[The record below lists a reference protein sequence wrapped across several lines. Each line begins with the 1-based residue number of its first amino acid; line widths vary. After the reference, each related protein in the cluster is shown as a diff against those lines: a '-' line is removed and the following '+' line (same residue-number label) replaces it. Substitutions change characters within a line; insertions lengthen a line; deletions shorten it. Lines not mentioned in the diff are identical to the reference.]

1 MYWWYSRMKS
11 QWKFGCISQE
21 AERTQTD
28 QAKEAVDVAVLAVEK
43 PQENVKEAFSG
54 GQNGRFI
61 PAPKIFYNL
70 FKKDDRPKED
80 KSWLD
85 RVTDSIIDKLEL
97 RWEDDEEARMEVRV
111 SGFQASNLD
120 HDKSGKIHDPRITG
134 SPRQGSSC
142 LLMSTAGSGEWSSSM
157 S

>member
-1 MYWWYSRMKS
+1 MTAL
-11 QWKFGCISQE
+11 QE

-43 PQENVKEAFSG
+43 PQENVREAFSG

-61 PAPKIFYNL
+61 PAPRIFANL
-70 FKKDDRPKED
+70 FRKDDRPKED

-97 RWEDDEEARMEVRV
+97 RWEDDEEARMEVRP
-111 SGFQASNLD
+111 A
-120 HDKSGKIHDPRITG
+120 
-134 SPRQGSSC
+134 
-142 LLMSTAGSGEWSSSM
+142 
-157 S
+157 